1 MRLPSTVRPV
11 ALRVAPEAM
20 AKALAVPTLT
30 APVPVSVWPEASVK
44 PTRPGAEASKVPAAP
59 TAMVAGVSSEPKAER
74 ASVPPRTPAVPVR
87 ALAESRVSVP
97 LPVLV
102 RVPEPD
108 SECVKVTSLPLVLMV
123 PVLPAATVR
132 PLETSSLLP
141 VANLSVALPVKV
153 RPVEA
158 ASVLVPAIS
167 SVPWASLKPPV
178 KALVAESVSV
188 PLPVLAKLP
197 APLSAEA
204 KVTSLPLV
212 SIVPVL
218 PAAATSDGDMS
229 VFTPVAYLRVA
240 LPVKVSEDG
249 EPKLRP
255 LRTPAKEFCLAMV
268 SVPSATERLPEAKE
282 SRPSRISSP
291 LPFLV
296 NSNWPKSAVPK
307 VTVLA
312 PVSMVSAG
320 MAAVSRRLETSVVTP
335 VP

>member
-1 MRLPSTVRPV
+1 M
-11 ALRVAPEAM
+11 
-20 AKALAVPTLT
+20 
-30 APVPVSVWPEASVK
+30 
-44 PTRPGAEASKVPAAP
+44 
-59 TAMVAGVSSEPKAER
+59 
-74 ASVPPRTPAVPVR
+74 
-87 ALAESRVSVP
+87 
-97 LPVLV
+97 
-102 RVPEPD
+102 
-108 SECVKVTSLPLVLMV
+108 KVTSLAFVSIV

-167 SVPWASLKPPV
+167 SVPWARLKPPV
-178 KALVAESVSV
+178 KALVAERVSV

-229 VFTPVAYLRVA
+229 VNTPVAYLRVA

-249 EPKLRP
+249 GPYPYPSP
-255 LRTPAKEFCLAMV
+255 LTTPHKEDCLAIV
-268 SVPSATERLPEAKE
+268 KVPAAKVTLPAAED

-296 NSNWPKSAVPK
+296 NSNWPKSTVPK

-312 PVSMVSAG
+312 PVSMVSDG
-320 MAAVSRRLETSVVTP
+320 MFAVSRRLETSVVTP